1 MKSDIISTTCVVH
14 FIISTTHVVH
24 LISSTTCVVGLLI
37 STTCVVDCPR
47 TLIFLLLR
55 VTSVMFLELKPGLV
69 YCITQLLTAE
79 THDDHTIPLLSIFI
93 QFRAQAVAA
102 L

>member
-1 MKSDIISTTCVVH
+1 MVHFLFSTTRVVGFLISTTC
-14 FIISTTHVVH
+14 VVH

-55 VTSVMFLELKPGLV
+55 ISRAKTESCLSLAESTPFWDDVGLRL
-69 YCITQLLTAE
+69 Y
-79 THDDHTIPLLSIFI
+79 
-93 QFRAQAVAA
+93 
-102 L
+102 

>member
-1 MKSDIISTTCVVH
+1 MKSDIISTTC
-14 FIISTTHVVH
+14 VVH

-47 TLIFLLLR
+47 TLIFLLLLFINHDSKKVCLIDSSYLIIVNFYVN
-55 VTSVMFLELKPGLV
+55 VTIYF
-69 YCITQLLTAE
+69 A
-79 THDDHTIPLLSIFI
+79 LSEYHII
-93 QFRAQAVAA
+93 C